1 MKKINILQLLNIIV
15 PIILFSILL
24 FSKISETAIYI
35 MIMTI
40 IVGWVI
46 PYTVLLVTGLSMI
59 HNKQPKLTL
68 LFNVVGS
75 FLSIILII
83 FCIYLYNKD
92 MLILTIEYSII
103 LLLNII
109 NIIYYINYIKK
120 NPELN
125 KKRLKRKKESLE
137 IKKIKEKNNGAIV

>member
-15 PIILFSILL
+15 PIILFCILL

-35 MIMTI
+35 MVMTVI
-40 IVGWVI
+40 IGWVI

-68 LFNVVGS
+68 TFNIVGS
-75 FLSIILII
+75 LLSILLII
-83 FCIYLYNKD
+83 LCTYLYDKN
-92 MLILTIEYSII
+92 MLILIVEYSII

-109 NIIYYINYIKK
+109 NIIYYINYLKK
-120 NPELN
+120 NPKLN
-125 KKRLKRKKESLE
+125 AKKLKKKKESLE
-137 IKKIKEKNNGAIV
+137 IKEIKEKNNGAIV